1 MRLSV
6 IVFAVLLGG
15 CASHSDDPCEKVWSE
30 VGEAD
35 GKLGFTAPLAAI
47 TAAVVG
53 VIGSLALFFVANV
66 ALPSGAGAGF
76 GSKID
81 WAALALVA
89 AATFALVRLK
99 WGVIR
104 VIALCA
110 LAGGAWRWFGVG

>member
-35 GKLGFTAPLAAI
+35 GKLGFTAPLSAI

-53 VIGSLALFFVANV
+53 VILNLALFFAYH
-66 ALPSGAGAGF
+66 LLWPKGFAGAF
-76 GSKID
+76 VAAVSGSYSSVVGLPLHETANLLESARYPVRAG
-81 WAALALVA
+81 WADGALA
-89 AATFALVRLK
+89 
-99 WGVIR
+99 
-104 VIALCA
+104 
-110 LAGGAWRWFGVG
+110 